1 MYEEISVKKR
11 IDWKSLLTKLGVL
24 LLVVFIFC
32 AIAFSPKKTYAVSP
46 LYNIT
51 KQLLNAGKEYYVYE
65 KLPINI
71 GEYKTINLFS
81 LIDEEYIKGKDYT
94 ANNCEFDDSFVKVT
108 KVNNKEFSIYA
119 KVLCD
124 NDEEVIV
131 DTIKTKKDNNI
142 NTNKDDNF
150 SFEVV
155 E

>member
-11 IDWKSLLTKLGVL
+11 INWSSLLTKLGVL
-24 LLVVFIFC
+24 LLVVFIIC
-32 AIAFSPKKTYAVSP
+32 AIAFSPKKTYAVSH
-46 LYNIT
+46 LYDIT

-65 KLPINI
+65 KLPTNI

-81 LIDEEYIKGKDYT
+81 LIDEDYIKGKEYT
-94 ANNCEFDDSFVKVT
+94 ENNCEFDNSFIKVT

-124 NDEEVIV
+124 QDEEVIV
-131 DTIKTKKDNNI
+131 DTIKTKKDNKNI
-142 NTNKDDNF
+142 NTNENNF
-150 SFEVV
+150 SFEVI

>member
-11 IDWKSLLTKLGVL
+11 INWSSLLTKLGVL
-24 LLVVFIFC
+24 LLVVFIIC
-32 AIAFSPKKTYAVSP
+32 AIAFSPKKTYAVSH
-46 LYNIT
+46 LYDIT

-65 KLPINI
+65 KLPTNI

-81 LIDEEYIKGKDYT
+81 LIDEDYIKGKEYT
-94 ANNCEFDDSFVKVT
+94 ENNCELDNSFVKVT

-124 NDEEVIV
+124 QDEEVIV
-131 DTIKTKKDNNI
+131 DTIKTKKDNKNI
-142 NTNKDDNF
+142 NTNENNF
-150 SFEVV
+150 SFEVI

>member
-11 IDWKSLLTKLGVL
+11 INWSSLLTKLGVL
-24 LLVVFIFC
+24 LLVVFIIC
-32 AIAFSPKKTYAVSP
+32 AIAFSPKKTYAVSH
-46 LYNIT
+46 LYDIT

-65 KLPINI
+65 KLPTNI

-81 LIDEEYIKGKDYT
+81 LIDEDYIKGKEYT
-94 ANNCEFDDSFVKVT
+94 ENNCEFDNSFVKVT

-124 NDEEVIV
+124 QDEEVIV
-131 DTIKTKKDNNI
+131 DTIKTKKDNKNI
-142 NTNKDDNF
+142 NTNENNF
-150 SFEVV
+150 SFEVI